1 MQHNAKKKDERLVE
15 KCINKLEGLETD
27 VKPECV
33 QAAMD
38 AMFMDR
44 YNVTVTYN
52 EKVER

>member
-1 MQHNAKKKDERLVE
+1 
-15 KCINKLEGLETD
+15 
-27 VKPECV
+27 V

-52 EKVER
+52 EKVERWRAKPQLIYEFVPV